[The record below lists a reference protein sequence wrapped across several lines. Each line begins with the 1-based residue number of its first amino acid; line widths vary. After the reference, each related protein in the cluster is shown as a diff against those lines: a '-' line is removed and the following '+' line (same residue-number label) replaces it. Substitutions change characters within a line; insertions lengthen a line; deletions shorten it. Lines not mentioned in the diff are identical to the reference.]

1 MTRPPKNP
9 SSGAYDVGYGR
20 PPSHTRFRKGV
31 SGNPGG
37 RPRGTTPGRARM
49 LALREAYRSITVREG
64 DIVRS
69 LPAYQAVMRQLVR
82 LAVTGKSPAQRML
95 IGLVQAI
102 EQEAAVQADIKAAE
116 GAGNSKVSD
125 EDRVRALTAFLTKVK
140 HAV

>member
-9 SSGAYDVGYGR
+9 PSGMYKVGYGR
-20 PPSHTRFRKGV
+20 PPSHTRFRQGV

-37 RPRGTTPGRARM
+37 RPRGTTTARAKR
-49 LALREAYRSITVREG
+49 LALQEAYRLVTVREG
-64 DIVRS
+64 EDVRT

-82 LAVTGKSPAQRML
+82 LAVKGSGPAQRML
-95 IGLVQAI
+95 IELIQAI
-102 EQEAAVQADIKAAE
+102 EQEAAMQADTKAAE

-125 EDRVRALTAFLTKVK
+125 QDRARALTAFLTKVK